1 MKILYGFIVIDVDD
15 QLFERKTYHSTRMI
29 KGRIGIHFRNHQPIC
44 VRTSFCTCLF
54 MNLSLYCLH
63 SFTRH
68 ILYLPS
74 IYGKVA
80 PVDRVAGVKPQ

>member
-15 QLFERKTYHSTRMI
+15 QRFERKTYHSKRMI
-29 KGRIGIHFRNHQPIC
+29 KRKDRNTLQKSSTYC

-80 PVDRVAGVKPQ
+80 PVDLVSGVEPK